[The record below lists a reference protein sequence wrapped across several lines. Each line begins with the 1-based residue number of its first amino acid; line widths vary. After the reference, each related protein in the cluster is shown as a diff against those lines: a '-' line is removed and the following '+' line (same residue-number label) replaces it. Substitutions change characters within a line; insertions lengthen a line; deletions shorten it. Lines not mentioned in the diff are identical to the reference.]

1 MRFISHFVLRV
12 GLNGLILWVLPQF
25 LAGFTVSQ
33 EWQLFA
39 GAALVLALVHSF
51 LRPIL
56 KLISFPFLILTL
68 GLFNI
73 VINFVL
79 LLVAE
84 HLTSAITIADFN
96 TRLIASLIIGII
108 NSVI

>member
-1 MRFISHFVLRV
+1 MRLIFHFALRI
-12 GLNGLILWVLPQF
+12 GLNALALWALPQF
-25 LAGFTVSQ
+25 LGGFSVSR

-39 GAALVLALVHSF
+39 GAALVLALVHGL

-84 HLTSAITIADFN
+84 HLTSAIVIADFN

-108 NSVI
+108 NSII

>member
-1 MRFISHFVLRV
+1 MRLISHFALRI
-12 GLNGLILWVLPQF
+12 GLNALALWALPQF
-25 LAGFTVSQ
+25 LSGFTVSR
-33 EWQLFA
+33 EWQMFV

-84 HLTSAITIADFN
+84 HLTSAITITDFQ
-96 TRLIASLIIGII
+96 TRLIASFIIGII